1 MKFPEAKEDR
11 GEGRFDGVVR
21 DIDDVRAIEGV
32 PLERRD
38 LPASTLGMLERGMR
52 IDPEAQALTF
62 FLDGKRYAKAWT
74 WSHRALYQQVVK
86 AANLFHSLGIS
97 KDDVISYVL
106 PNLPET
112 HFVLWGAEAAGI
124 VNPINPLLESD
135 AMADLM
141 RAAETRVLV
150 TLAPTPGSDLW
161 ERLAGVIDSVP
172 TLETVLQV
180 DLAGYVGRL
189 PAGVLRLKAWRSR
202 RAASGRGPVVT
213 SFNARLQEQSGG
225 ALESGRVIDPDDVA
239 SLFHT
244 GGTTGAPKL
253 ARRTHRNEV
262 YNAWAGATVS
272 DIDASV
278 RVLCGLPLFHAHAAL
293 ILGLSPWSRGAS
305 VVLATP
311 QGYRGEGVIER
322 FWSICGHFG
331 VNVFSGVPTL
341 FNTLLS
347 RPAPAGPPGI
357 DYAFCGAAP
366 LSEHVHRKFERV
378 FGIPLLEGYGLTEGT
393 CISTVTPR
401 HGQRQPGQVGIRIPY
416 QALMAARVDASGRI
430 ERSSATGEVGELLIR
445 GPNVFAGYRRV
456 EHEADTWAVDR
467 DGRSWLRTGDLG
479 CIDGSGRVQIRGRA
493 KDLIIRGG
501 HNIDPAM
508 IEDALYE
515 HDDVEAVA
523 VVARPDR
530 HAGEVPVAYLQP
542 RDGATLDV
550 EALMA
555 FAQRRVAERPAWPRS
570 IHVIERMPC
579 TSVGKIYKPE
589 LRRREAISAV
599 EERLQAVS
607 PELAAGIASIEWSD
621 GAISIRTIDEPAPAG
636 LAERIRDALAEFGF
650 EVRVFGRE
658 GIDRERPPEGRG
670 GP

>member
-1 MKFPEAKEDR
+1 MKLPEAREAR

-21 DIDDVRAIEGV
+21 DIDDVRALESV
-32 PLERRD
+32 PLDRRD
-38 LPASTLGMLERGMR
+38 LPDSTLEMLERGMR
-52 IDPEAQALTF
+52 IDPEARALTF
-62 FLDGKRYAKAWT
+62 FPDGKRYAKAWT
-74 WSHRALYQQVVK
+74 WSHRVLYRQIVK

-97 KDDVISYVL
+97 KRDVISYVL

-112 HFVLWGAEAAGI
+112 HFVLWGAEATGI

-213 SFNARLQEQSGG
+213 SFNARLEEQSGA
-225 ALESGRVIDPDDVA
+225 ALESGRIIDPDDVA

-311 QGYRGEGVIER
+311 QGYRGEGVIDR

-341 FNTLLS
+341 FNALLS
-347 RPAPAGPPGI
+347 LPPPTGGHGI
-357 DYAFCGAAP
+357 EYAFCGAAP
-366 LSEHVHRKFERV
+366 LSAHVHEKFERV
-378 FGIPLLEGYGLTEGT
+378 YGIPLVEGYGLTEAT
-393 CISTVTPR
+393 CISTVNPR
-401 HGQRQPGQVGIRIPY
+401 HGRRRAGSVGLRLPY
-416 QALMAARVDASGRI
+416 QQVAAAQIDADGTI
-430 ERSSATGEVGELLIR
+430 ERFCDDGEIGELVID
-445 GPNVFAGYRRV
+445 GPNVFAGYLQQA
-456 EHEADTWAVDR
+456 HEAGTWATDPH
-467 DGRSWLRTGDLG
+467 GRRWLRTGDLG
-479 CIDGSGRVQIRGRA
+479 NIDAAGYVGIQGRA

-515 HDDVEAVA
+515 HDDVESVA
-523 VVARPDR
+523 VVARPDA
-530 HAGEVPVAYLQP
+530 HSGEVPVAYIQP
-542 RDGATLDV
+542 RAGAQVDIDEL
-550 EALMA
+550 AR
-555 FAQRRVAERPAWPRS
+555 FARDRVAERPAWPRS
-570 IHVIERMPC
+570 IRLVESMPS
-579 TSVGKIYKPE
+579 TTVGKIYKPE
-589 LRRREAISAV
+589 LRRREAVAAV
-599 EERLQAVS
+599 RERLEEIDADV
-607 PELAAGIASIEWSD
+607 ASRIDAIEFDASTARVTLRR
-621 GAISIRTIDEPAPAG
+621 GESCEAH
-636 LAERIRDALAEFGF
+636 AERIREILAGFGF
-650 EVRVFGRE
+650 EVRVATK
-658 GIDRERPPEGRG
+658 
-670 GP
+670 